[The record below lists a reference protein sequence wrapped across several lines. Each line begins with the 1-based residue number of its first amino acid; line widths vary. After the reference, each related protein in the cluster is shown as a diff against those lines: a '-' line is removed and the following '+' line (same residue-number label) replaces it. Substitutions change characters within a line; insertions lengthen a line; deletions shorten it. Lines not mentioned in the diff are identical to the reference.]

1 MIKLFLNEHF
11 VESETA
17 LVAESSILCNYI
29 FCDATK
35 ARHFYK
41 RHKTHLSTLDL
52 LQKSENTLKPS
63 ASIGVYL
70 PDICGCSMTRR
81 FLQGV

>member
-1 MIKLFLNEHF
+1 
-11 VESETA
+11 
-17 LVAESSILCNYI
+17 
-29 FCDATK
+29 
-35 ARHFYK
+35 
-41 RHKTHLSTLDL
+41 

-81 FLQGV
+81 FLQEV